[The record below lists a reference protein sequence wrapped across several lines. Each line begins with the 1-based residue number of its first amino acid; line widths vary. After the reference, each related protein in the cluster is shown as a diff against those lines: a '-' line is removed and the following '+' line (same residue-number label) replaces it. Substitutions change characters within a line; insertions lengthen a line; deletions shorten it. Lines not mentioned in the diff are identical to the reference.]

1 MDNDN
6 NNIISAT
13 PEEIRAAHALAMRA
27 AKVVERS
34 HDGRPRTA
42 ELGDVDHLLAALIR
56 IHPERDPARIK

>member
-34 HDGRPRTA
+34 HDGRPKT
-42 ELGDVDHLLAALIR
+42 DIDDTDHLLEALIR
-56 IHPERDPARIK
+56 AHPERDPARIK